1 MSSIRLRSHSAL
13 ILVGGV
19 VVAAMIGIVSCAPGD
34 SPLPQSDS
42 AGLPSATS
50 TPAPVSPTVQ
60 PSPTNTPTALASPT
74 SRPTATPSQA
84 PTDTPT
90 LAATASPTSDGPAR
104 EYGDS
109 FRNRDLVT
117 RTRRPPR
124 RRPRL
129 RRRSRHQRRNRQRLP
144 LQFPC
149 HRPPPL
155 HPFHHQP
162 QRLRLRRLRFRP
174 LYPWRTVRS
183 VSQGT
188 CYRCSCR
195 AARCVTGVRRIC
207 FLIRT
212 AV

>member
-1 MSSIRLRSHSAL
+1 M
-13 ILVGGV
+13 
-19 VVAAMIGIVSCAPGD
+19 VAAMIGIVSCAPGD

-109 FRNRDLVT
+109 FRNRDLVPEPDGHRDGDRVSDGDRDINAGTASDCHSNSRATDRHRFT
-117 RTRRPPR
+117 RSTTNRNASASADSDSVPCTRGGR
-124 RRPRL
+124 
-129 RRRSRHQRRNRQRLP
+129 
-144 LQFPC
+144 
-149 HRPPPL
+149 
-155 HPFHHQP
+155 
-162 QRLRLRRLRFRP
+162 
-174 LYPWRTVRS
+174 
-183 VSQGT
+183 
-188 CYRCSCR
+188 
-195 AARCVTGVRRIC
+195 
-207 FLIRT
+207 
-212 AV
+212 